1 MTVYVVI
8 GGWDYE
14 GFNNLGVFDNE
25 KDAQAF
31 ANESYDSENYD
42 YVDIENHEIN
52 KPRNTR
58 KNTKKTLSL
67 WERQPTY
74 EGEILKVRSPKA
86 DREGFVPFRV
96 FRG

>member
-42 YVDIENHEIN
+42 YVDIEEHEIN
-52 KPRNTR
+52 KPS
-58 KNTKKTLSL
+58 KT
-67 WERQPTY
+67 
-74 EGEILKVRSPKA
+74 
-86 DREGFVPFRV
+86 
-96 FRG
+96 